1 MAGLLFEAGKGT
13 SNATHKATIRSQVGL
28 DAGNDINRNFNANTT
43 AHNSNNNEQN
53 KAVGYSTSFHTGQ
66 AVSNQNS
73 KEKGD
78 FDYVVVNEKNG
89 KAEGYMTSL
98 IEGELVSEAE
108 MNSKLKE
115 VDKETLEINI
125 KKLRELADKYE
136 ESAKKILEA
145 SSYCTTKELSVLGIG
160 VEDRITECAK
170 NYQEMAKK
178 LREYAKKLEAQITAK
193 AKKEN

>member
-13 SNATHKATIRSQVGL
+13 SNATHKATIRSEVGL
-28 DAGNDINRNFNANTT
+28 DTGDDITRNFNANTT
-43 AHNSNNNEQN
+43 AHSSNNNVQN

-66 AVSNQNS
+66 AVSNLNS

-98 IEGELVSEAE
+98 LDGELVSEAE
-108 MNSKLKE
+108 MNSKLKGADE
-115 VDKETLEINI
+115 EIQDININI

-136 ESAKKILEA
+136 ENAKQIIEA
-145 SSYCTTKELSVLGIG
+145 STYCTTKDLSVLGIG
-160 VEDRITECAK
+160 VEDRITDCAK

-178 LREYAKKLEAQITAK
+178 LREYANKLDAHING
-193 AKKEN
+193 KKEK